1 MSRLYPVTGAA
12 LVLLLLAACSHPPA
26 EEQIRAQLADMT
38 KAVDEGDVSA
48 FLAPIAE
55 DFAGDT
61 WQLDR
66 RGARLL
72 LMRELRA
79 HNQLRARL
87 VDIQIDFPATD
98 RATASFQAVLT
109 GGSGLLPDEGGW
121 YRVETGWRLD
131 GGDWTLINAAWER
144 VIGR

>member
-1 MSRLYPVTGAA
+1 VSRLFPVTGAV
-12 LVLLLLAACSHPPA
+12 LVLSLLVACSRPPA
-26 EEQIRAQLADMT
+26 EEQIRAKLADMT
-38 KAVDEGDVSA
+38 EAVDEGDVSA
-48 FLAPIAE
+48 FLAPIAD

-79 HNQLRARL
+79 HEQLRARL
-87 VDIQIDFPATD
+87 VDVQIEFPATD

-109 GGSGLLPDEGGW
+109 GGSGLLPDDGGW

-131 GGDWTLINAAWER
+131 GSDWTLINAGWER